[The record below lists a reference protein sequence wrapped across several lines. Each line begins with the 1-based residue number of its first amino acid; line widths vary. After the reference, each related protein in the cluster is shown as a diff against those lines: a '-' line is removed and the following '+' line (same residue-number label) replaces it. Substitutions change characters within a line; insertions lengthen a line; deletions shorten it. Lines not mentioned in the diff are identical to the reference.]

1 MKADRITLLIR
12 ITYSVIILALII
24 WVYWL
29 FFRPV
34 KVSIRSEDARRK
46 YTEIY
51 KAADVVISYYT
62 LNHKLPANLNE
73 ILKTDNKN
81 SATLLDPWNRK
92 VYLGYQYVDKTTFT
106 LISCGPDKKRTLGAP
121 DFYDD
126 VTYRTDYYSTGT
138 TIPCDITLT
147 LSIKSA

>member
-1 MKADRITLLIR
+1 M
-12 ITYSVIILALII
+12 
-24 WVYWL
+24 
-29 FFRPV
+29 
-34 KVSIRSEDARRK
+34 RSEDARRK
-46 YTEIY
+46 YSDIY
-51 KAADVVISYYT
+51 RAADVVFSYYT
-62 LNHKLPANLNE
+62 INHKLPANLNE

-92 VYLGYQYVDKTTFT
+92 EYLEYQYVDKTTFT

-147 LSIKSA
+147 FSIKSAYTEDKNLITPSPQTR